1 MPLNPTEGPLLGP
14 AFQFSR
20 SVPAN
25 QPPGRVRDACVSYCR
40 HAAGHI
46 LAQYFSDQYTHCW
59 LYDFTTEGAF
69 SIPVHQQQ
77 ASVIMIYNL
86 EGDLT
91 LQTRR
96 HGPFQLPEKQYAL
109 LSFQPGQHSFRF
121 RQGRNRVLLMQL
133 GPSIFSQLDE
143 TCIGNPCEAPRSAPI
158 KKENLQQLASLEQAK
173 LSGELWLLRRQVLL
187 LNLLFKTLD
196 DMGAAYRKEDTSVY
210 HRDYPV
216 YKKIQDYIAD
226 NIDKKLSIQVL
237 ADRFGIQPTQL
248 RRGYKKI
255 FHHHL
260 ADHIRELRLERARKL
275 LAKTELPVQEI
286 AWEVGY
292 ESAAGF
298 SRVFSNHYKLSPTD
312 FRREEVGAC

>member
-1 MPLNPTEGPLLGP
+1 MLGP

-25 QPPGRVRDACVSYCR
+25 QPPGRVRDAYVSYCR

-46 LAQYFSDQYTHCW
+46 LAQHFSDQYTRCS
-59 LYDFTTEGAF
+59 LYDFTTESAF
-69 SIPVHQQQ
+69 SIPVHLQQ
-77 ASVIMIYNL
+77 AGVMMIYNL
-86 EGDLT
+86 EGGLA
-91 LQTRR
+91 LQTSR
-96 HGPFQLPEKQYAL
+96 HGQFQLSEKQYAL
-109 LSFQPGQHSFRF
+109 LGLQPELHSFRLKP
-121 RQGRNRVLLMQL
+121 GRNRVLLMQL
-133 GPSIFSQLDE
+133 GPGIFSQLDE
-143 TCIGNPCEAPRSAPI
+143 TCISNPYEAPRAAPI
-158 KKENLQQLASLEQAK
+158 KKGHLQQLAGLEQTQ
-173 LSGELWLLRRQVLL
+173 LGGELWLLRRQVLL

-196 DMGAAYRKEDTSVY
+196 DMGAAYRKEDNSIY

-216 YKKIQDYIAD
+216 YKKIKDYIAE

-248 RRGYKKI
+248 RRGYKRI

-260 ADHIRELRLERARKL
+260 TDHIRELRLERARKL